1 MLSSH
6 QDSKA
11 VHKTTSREIFI
22 LCWYSEQC
30 QESYQD
36 SHVVGSNCDYVHQA
50 DQFDNESKWVVY
62 HDPNA
67 EVAHSLGSFFQSRS
81 SLPPA
86 S

>member
-1 MLSSH
+1 MRFLFC
-6 QDSKA
+6 A
-11 VHKTTSREIFI
+11 GIVH
-22 LCWYSEQC
+22 C

-36 SHVVGSNCDYVHQA
+36 SHVVGSNCDCMHQA
-50 DQFDNESKWVVY
+50 DQFDHESEWVVY

-81 SLPPA
+81 SMPPA